1 MDAYRLRY
9 IASFVVS
16 DRQIANIPPAVDGI
30 HVEDVMICKA
40 MP

>member
-1 MDAYRLRY
+1 MRY
-9 IASFVVS
+9 NSIAA
-16 DRQIANIPPAVDGI
+16 DDIPPAVDGI